1 MQDSAQIKQ
10 ETPEAPDTLKP
21 DFAIPAKLE
30 AAGPDGPKA
39 EAWVSHP
46 SVPDTPKPETTEP
59 GVLAPVVVAPEVS
72 EQKAEARP
80 ASTPVHQYRSRPAPT
95 VALGDKLPSIILEDQ
110 DAQPVSTGALKMCVI
125 FTFRKVREHC

>member
-39 EAWVSHP
+39 E
-46 SVPDTPKPETTEP
+46 TTDP
-59 GVLAPVVVAPEVS
+59 GVLAPAVVAPEVS
-72 EQKAEARP
+72 EQKAEAHP